1 MSRFG
6 IYTASFVHAGGTLN
20 LQQLDSQG
28 LSTGS
33 NVKTIRPGGAI
44 NPAAHI
50 LSTANPRARF
60 STTDIYTVLNAMGG
74 AFTLACS
81 GGHSMRYQKRLAGG
95 AFDSGSNHYI
105 QTTSKGML
113 SVGSIAADVDGDGA
127 SLDLE
132 YIPLSSAGENPIT
145 DSASGSLG
153 AVAAPAY
160 TTHFYLG
167 GVQLDDV
174 VVPGLVRARAVPGN
188 RIVARRSDG
197 GVFARYDLCSIVAR
211 DPMLELTFL
220 NAALPDAYTLFLGV
234 LGVPIDLYL
243 QRGTPAADG
252 RVAAATTSHIKLSL
266 ADGSWGH
273 DDISVSG
280 EDDAT
285 TTVRIMGTGAMSAT
299 LNAAIG

>member
-28 LSTGS
+28 LSAGA
-33 NVKTIRPGGAI
+33 NIKTIRPGGAI

-60 STTDIYTVLNAMGG
+60 STTDVYTVLNAMAGG
-74 AFTLACS
+74 FTLACS

-95 AFDSGSNHYI
+95 AFETGSDHYI
-105 QTTSKGML
+105 QTTSKGFL
-113 SVGSIAADVDGDGA
+113 SVGSIAVDIDGDGA

-132 YIPLSSAGENPIT
+132 YIPLSASGENPIT
-145 DSASGSLG
+145 DSAAGSLG

-160 TTHFYLG
+160 TSHFFMG
-167 GVQLDDV
+167 GVQVNDV
-174 VVPGLVRARAVPGN
+174 VVSGLVRARAVPGN

-197 GVFARYDLCSIVAR
+197 GVFARYGLCSIVAR
-211 DPMLELTFL
+211 DPMFELTFL
-220 NAALPDAYTLFLGV
+220 NAALPDAYTFFLGV
-234 LGVPIDLYL
+234 LGNAVDLYL
-243 QRGTPAADG
+243 QRGTASADG
-252 RVAAATTSHIKLSL
+252 RVAEATTSHIKLSL

-273 DDISVSG
+273 DDLSVSG

-285 TTVRIMGTGAMSAT
+285 TTVRIMGTGAMSTT
-299 LNAAIG
+299 LNTAIA